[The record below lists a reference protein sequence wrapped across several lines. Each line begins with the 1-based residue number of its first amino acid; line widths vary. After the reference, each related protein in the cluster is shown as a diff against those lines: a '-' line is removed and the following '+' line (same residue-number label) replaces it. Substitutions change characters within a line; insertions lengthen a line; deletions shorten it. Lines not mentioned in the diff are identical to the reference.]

1 MHCVRAINSST
12 KQVFRL
18 KGETQ
23 FADKW
28 VLLMA
33 QPKRIEQSKFPSS
46 LIDPTSLIE
55 CVYQKKCE
63 FHEPITLPNNVAPR
77 VSFRKPKK
85 IRRRVDDIIF
95 VNLLQQ
101 VRFIAEHF
109 QHNERESEISDD
121 WTFVAMVLDRLF
133 LLIFSVLN
141 VGTMFI
147 ILEAPSL
154 YDYSDAMNIT
164 VPNKPLGQAN
174 LFGSHSLRL

>member
-1 MHCVRAINSST
+1 MSRTNKVDPQKPPSCLV
-12 KQVFRL
+12 
-18 KGETQ
+18 
-23 FADKW
+23 D
-28 VLLMA
+28 
-33 QPKRIEQSKFPSS
+33 PKSLVGYAYRRDSKISKPF
-46 LIDPTSLIE
+46 D
-55 CVYQKKCE
+55 
-63 FHEPITLPNNVAPR
+63 LPNNFAPKVA
-77 VSFRKPKK
+77 FRKPKRSK
-85 IRRRVDDIIF
+85 KRVDDIIF

-154 YDYSDAMNIT
+154 YDYSEPMNIT

-174 LFGSHSLRL
+174 LLGSHSRLL